1 MIIVALA
8 GRRIDAPDTQKPSF
22 PLENTEKVRRCM
34 SELFTKHQVSTLV
47 CSAACGADLLAL
59 EVAGDLGLR
68 RRIVLPFER
77 DRFREISVIDR
88 PGNWGALFDRIYSEI
103 EAAGDLVIL
112 HKSDQDEAAFLAANQ
127 AIFEEARLLAHSTAN
142 KQKTAENSF
151 EDKILA
157 VIVWDGKPRGEG
169 AADMTAGFMHEARR
183 QGFPVA
189 EILTL

>member
-77 DRFREISVIDR
+77 DRFREISVIYTSR
-88 PGNWGALFDRIYSEI
+88 
-103 EAAGDLVIL
+103 
-112 HKSDQDEAAFLAANQ
+112 ANRNM
-127 AIFEEARLLAHSTAN
+127 ARSL
-142 KQKTAENSF
+142 
-151 EDKILA
+151 
-157 VIVWDGKPRGEG
+157 
-169 AADMTAGFMHEARR
+169 
-183 QGFPVA
+183 
-189 EILTL
+189 

>member
-8 GRRIDAPDTQKPSF
+8 GRRVDAPNTQKPSF
-22 PLENTEKVRRCM
+22 PLENTEKVRRCI
-34 SELFTKHQVSTLV
+34 SELFRKHQVSTLV

-59 EVAGDLGLR
+59 DAAGELGLR

-77 DRFREISVIDR
+77 DRFREISVTDR
-88 PGNWGALFDRIYSEI
+88 PGNWGALFDSICNEV

-127 AIFEEARLLAHSTAN
+127 AIINEAQSLASSTN
-142 KQKTAENSF
+142 KHRTGENSF

-157 VIVWDGKPRGEG
+157 VIVWDGKARGEG
-169 AADMTAGFMHEARR
+169 KADMTAVFMDEARKH
-183 QGFPVA
+183 GFPVA
-189 EILTL
+189 EIATL